1 MEKLRENVVAVEK
14 TLEDRSWRFERNIAA
29 LEKTIEKKE
38 AQLQKQREEVR
49 TLHTAVEGLQRQL
62 QHAKIFA
69 PIDRP
74 NPRTDN
80 DQCRLA
86 PGWSAFLHD

>member
-1 MEKLRENVVAVEK
+1 MDLPGVHDSAGQKEAQQMEKLRENIVAVEK
-14 TLEDRSWRFERNIAA
+14 TLEDRSWRFGRNIAA

-62 QHAKIFA
+62 QHAEDFRA
-69 PIDRP
+69 
-74 NPRTDN
+74 
-80 DQCRLA
+80 
-86 PGWSAFLHD
+86 H